1 LKSSKKTHPL
11 LLREISLEL
20 SLDVR
25 TDGQNSKWAQRLH
38 AHDRDISSNDT
49 STIKFDHML
58 RTLAYRSEDIYKRLT
73 PLELKA
79 REEMEVDIQSRV
91 SYYC

>member
-1 LKSSKKTHPL
+1 L

-20 SLDVR
+20 SLNVK
-25 TDGQNSKWAQRLH
+25 TDGQSSKWSQRVY
-38 AHDRDISSNDT
+38 AHDRDIMCNDT
-49 STIKFDHML
+49 TTIKFDHML
-58 RTLAYRSEDIYKRLT
+58 RTLAYRSEDIHKRLT

-91 SYYC
+91 SD